1 MKKAIKILRYIGLA
15 FLAMSIVQG
24 GIVMSDRNT
33 TVAETITTILIII
46 CLCIILGWI
55 EEIESDVQ
63 RQSK

>member
-1 MKKAIKILRYIGLA
+1 MKKAIKILRYIGMA